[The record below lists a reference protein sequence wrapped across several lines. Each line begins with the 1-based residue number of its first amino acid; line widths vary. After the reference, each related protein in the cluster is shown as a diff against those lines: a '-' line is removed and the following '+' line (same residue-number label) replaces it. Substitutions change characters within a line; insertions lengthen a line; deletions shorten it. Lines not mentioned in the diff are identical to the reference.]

1 MNNPKVIAINGILRM
16 TKMGF
21 TSIVTIER
29 AAATQTAL
37 QKFLIS
43 TPLKTLAVIN
53 TDTLFINQAQI
64 IFQNF
69 VNIRRARTGL
79 FTFCLE

>member
-1 MNNPKVIAINGILRM
+1 MNGMLKKTRIGLTN
-16 TKMGF
+16 
-21 TSIVTIER
+21 SVTIER

-43 TPLKTLAVIN
+43 TPLKTFAVIK

-64 IFQNF
+64 I
-69 VNIRRARTGL
+69 I
-79 FTFCLE
+79 